1 MLIIKV
7 SVQMSKLVFAKD
19 EPGLDIT
26 LAWHGGMGEGAESAV
41 MYTGVTCVNT
51 EHKSTSQAEMECQ
64 MGYVL
69 ALASLT
75 KS

>member
-1 MLIIKV
+1 
-7 SVQMSKLVFAKD
+7 
-19 EPGLDIT
+19 
-26 LAWHGGMGEGAESAV
+26 MGEGAESAV

-51 EHKSTSQAEMECQ
+51 EHKSASEAETESQ
-64 MGYVL
+64 MGYFL

>member
-1 MLIIKV
+1 M
-7 SVQMSKLVFAKD
+7 
-19 EPGLDIT
+19 
-26 LAWHGGMGEGAESAV
+26 AWGDGRGAESGV

-51 EHKSTSQAEMECQ
+51 EHKSASEAEMESQ
-64 MGYVL
+64 MGYFL

>member
-1 MLIIKV
+1 MNLGLISHK
-7 SVQMSKLVFAKD
+7 
-19 EPGLDIT
+19 
-26 LAWHGGMGEGAESAV
+26 HGRGDGRGAESAV

-51 EHKSTSQAEMECQ
+51 EHKSASKSAMESQ
-64 MGYVL
+64 MGYFL

>member
-1 MLIIKV
+1 
-7 SVQMSKLVFAKD
+7 
-19 EPGLDIT
+19 
-26 LAWHGGMGEGAESAV
+26 MGEGAESAV

-51 EHKSTSQAEMECQ
+51 EHKSASEAEMEGR
-64 MGYVL
+64 MEYIL

>member
-1 MLIIKV
+1 M
-7 SVQMSKLVFAKD
+7 
-19 EPGLDIT
+19 
-26 LAWHGGMGEGAESAV
+26 AWEMGEGRGAESAV

-51 EHKSTSQAEMECQ
+51 EHKSASEAAMESQ
-64 MGYVL
+64 MGYFL